1 MECPENNR
9 IQVMFS
15 SIEGYNQIF
24 EKLSISISINLA
36 HYLIF
41 EEDSY
46 CDNSENDSDGR
57 DANRDNGE
65 N

>member
-1 MECPENNR
+1 ML
-9 IQVMFS
+9 S
-15 SIEGYNQIF
+15 SIEGYNQKNVFINI
-24 EKLSISISINLA
+24 LINLA
-36 HYLIF
+36 YYLIF

-46 CDNSENDSDGR
+46 CDNSENDSDRR